1 MYSIMSDVTK
11 LPNFSQRDAFV
22 VGAKEKIKGWR
33 TLIFKSFGIVQKAQM
48 QLTHPRKKIQ
58 KIFGPQHHNNR

>member
-1 MYSIMSDVTK
+1 MSDVTK

>member
-48 QLTHPRKKIQ
+48 QPRKKNTENIRSSTSQ
-58 KIFGPQHHNNR
+58 

>member
-1 MYSIMSDVTK
+1 MSDVTK

-48 QLTHPRKKIQ
+48 QPRKKNTENIRSSTSQ
-58 KIFGPQHHNNR
+58 

>member
-1 MYSIMSDVTK
+1 MSDVTK

-48 QLTHPRKKIQ
+48 QPRKKNAKNIRSSTSQ
-58 KIFGPQHHNNR
+58 

>member
-22 VGAKEKIKGWR
+22 VGAKEKIKGR
-33 TLIFKSFGIVQKAQM
+33 RALIFKSFRIV
-48 QLTHPRKKIQ
+48 
-58 KIFGPQHHNNR
+58 

>member
-48 QLTHPRKKIQ
+48 QPRKKNAKNIRSSTSQ
-58 KIFGPQHHNNR
+58 

>member
-22 VGAKEKIKGWR
+22 VGAKRKNKR
-33 TLIFKSFGIVQKAQM
+33 LAKSDFQK
-48 QLTHPRKKIQ
+48 L
-58 KIFGPQHHNNR
+58 